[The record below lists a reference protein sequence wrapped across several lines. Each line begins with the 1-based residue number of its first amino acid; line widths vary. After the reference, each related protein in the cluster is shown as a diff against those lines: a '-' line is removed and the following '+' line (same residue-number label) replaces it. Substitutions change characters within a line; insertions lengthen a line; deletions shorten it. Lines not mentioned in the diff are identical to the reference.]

1 MSFFTALF
9 VLLLAVILSTAVS
22 KILPLPLALIQIILG
37 LAASILPLHISLEFE
52 PELFMI
58 CVIAP
63 LLFSEGQKASR
74 KELWQL
80 RTPIILLA
88 FGLVFLTVGLG
99 GFLIHWLI
107 PSMPL
112 AVAFAL
118 AATISPTD
126 NVAVKSI
133 TRGLKLPSNVMPI
146 LEGESL
152 LNDAAGI
159 VSFKVALAA
168 ALTGVFSFGGA
179 SVEFLFVSIGG
190 LVIGVVAG
198 YVIVTIRLQL
208 LKHGFQDDSM
218 LIVLQVMTPF
228 FLYVLAEEVH
238 VSGILAVVAASIIHG
253 IERDRLQQTT
263 TKLQILSNNTWTIV
277 EYVLNG
283 LVFVLLGFL
292 LPEVY
297 QGIQETNEIGMVRL
311 FGVIII
317 VFIALFL
324 IRFLWVYSLY
334 GPFTTPP
341 KSRMER
347 FVSKNYQNH
356 IKTGDTE
363 TETVG
368 RGYYALIMATSG
380 IHGTITLATALSIP
394 FYLDDG
400 SLFPMRNTVLFV
412 ATGVILLSLIF
423 ASVALPIMIPKPEKR
438 DDGLLSFKEVYRLIL
453 KQTINQLQ
461 ADAVRETQLAVNL
474 VVRDLEEQLVDLE
487 KGILQDPNKQTIE
500 SLIKV
505 GREAEQKR
513 IEEMAS
519 KEGISEDAYQLY
531 QVLMTQP
538 EQYLVNTTFSRFKRA
553 FQIARIRRRFRK
565 RWKENWELHAE
576 QILSTTP
583 EVGNELKRLRA
594 AGAQAAIDAIR
605 EQTTSANRHEAL
617 IVTQLYNKKL
627 IGRYRS
633 FESDEAFQEQLHKF
647 RMRAIRMERDAI
659 HEYVQEERI
668 SVATAAK
675 LREAVTY
682 DEMVVLSV
690 DSSH

>member
-9 VLLLAVILSTAVS
+9 VLLLAVLLSTAVS

-37 LAASILPLHISLEFE
+37 LAASVLPLHISLEFE

-179 SVEFLFVSIGG
+179 SVEFLFVSLGG
-190 LVIGVVAG
+190 LVIGAVAG

-208 LKHGFQDDSM
+208 MKYGFQDDSM

-297 QGIQETNEIGMVRL
+297 QGIQDTDEIGMARL

-317 VFIALFL
+317 VFIALFV

-334 GPFTTPP
+334 KPFTIPP

-347 FVSKNYQNH
+347 FISRNYQYKLN
-356 IKTGDTE
+356 TE
-363 TETVG
+363 DTETVG

-394 FYLDDG
+394 FYLDNG

-423 ASVALPIMIPKPEKR
+423 AAAALPTLIPKPFKS

-505 GREAEQKR
+505 GREAEQRR
-513 IEEMAS
+513 IKDMAS
-519 KEGISEDAYQLY
+519 KEVVSEDAYQLY
-531 QVLMTQP
+531 QVIITQP

-553 FQIARIRRRFRK
+553 FQIARIRRKFRK
-565 RWKENWELHAE
+565 RWKENWEMHAE
-576 QILSTTP
+576 QILSMNP
-583 EVGNELKRLRA
+583 DVGNEIKQLRA
-594 AGAQAAIDAIR
+594 AGAQAAIDAVR
-605 EQTTSANRHEAL
+605 EQTTTANRHEAL

-627 IGRYRS
+627 VGRYRS

-668 SVATAAK
+668 SMATAAK

-690 DSSH
+690 DSPH

>member
-9 VLLLAVILSTAVS
+9 VLLLAVLISTAVS
-22 KILPLPLALIQIILG
+22 KILPLPLALIQIVLG
-37 LAASILPLHISLEFE
+37 LGVSLLPLHVSLEFE

-88 FGLVFLTVGLG
+88 FGLVFLTVGIG
-99 GFLIHWLI
+99 GYLIHWLI

-179 SVEFLFVSIGG
+179 SGQFLFVSIGG
-190 LVIGVVAG
+190 LVIGVIAG
-198 YVIVTIRLQL
+198 YVIVTLRLQL

-263 TKLQILSNNTWTIV
+263 TKLQILSSNTWTIV

-297 QGIQETNEIGMVRL
+297 RGIQDTNEIGMGRL
-311 FGVIII
+311 FGVIIV
-317 VFIALFL
+317 VFLALFI

-334 GPFTTPP
+334 KPFTVPP
-341 KSRMER
+341 KNRMER
-347 FVSKNYQNH
+347 FVARNNQHKA
-356 IKTGDTE
+356 
-363 TETVG
+363 ETVETKSTG
-368 RGYYALIMATSG
+368 RAYYALIMAISG

-412 ATGVILLSLIF
+412 ATGVILLSLVF
-423 ASVALPIMIPKPEKR
+423 AAMALPILIQKPEKT
-438 DDGLLSFKEVYRLIL
+438 DDGLLSFKEAYRLVL
-453 KQTINQLQ
+453 KQTINSLQ
-461 ADAVRETQLAVNL
+461 VDAVRETQLAVNL
-474 VVRDLEEQLVDLE
+474 VVRDLEEQLIDLE
-487 KGILQDPNKQTIE
+487 KGILQDPNKQTIQ
-500 SLIKV
+500 SFIKV
-505 GREAEQKR
+505 GREAERKR
-513 IEEMAS
+513 VEELA
-519 KEGISEDAYQLY
+519 GGDGVSEDAYQLY

-538 EQYLVNTTFSRFKRA
+538 EQYLAHTTFSRFKRA
-553 FQIARIRRRFRK
+553 FQIARIRRKFRK
-565 RWKENWELHAE
+565 QWRENWQQHAE
-576 QILSTTP
+576 QVLSENP
-583 EVGNELKRLRA
+583 EVENELKRLRT

-605 EQTTSANRHEAL
+605 AKTDTANRHEAL

-627 IGRYRS
+627 AGRYRS
-633 FESDEAFQEQLHKF
+633 LESDEAFQEQLHKF
-647 RMRAIRMERDAI
+647 RMRAIRLERDAI
-659 HEYVQEERI
+659 HEYVLDERI

>member
-1 MSFFTALF
+1 MSFFTVLF

-22 KILPLPLALIQIILG
+22 KILPLPLALIQIVLG
-37 LAASILPLHISLEFE
+37 LAASLLPLHLSLEFE

-88 FGLVFLTVGLG
+88 FGLVFLTVGIG
-99 GFLIHWLI
+99 GYLIHWLI

-168 ALTGVFSFGGA
+168 ALTGVFSIGGA
-179 SVEFLFVSIGG
+179 TGEFLFVSIGG
-190 LVIGVVAG
+190 LVIGAVAG
-198 YVIVTIRLQL
+198 YLIVTIRLQL
-208 LKHGFQDDSM
+208 MKYGFQDDSM

-228 FLYVLAEEVH
+228 FLYVIAEEVH
-238 VSGILAVVAASIIHG
+238 VSGILAVVAVSIIHG

-297 QGIQETNEIGMVRL
+297 QGIQDTDEIAMSRL
-311 FGVIII
+311 LGVILI
-317 VFIALFL
+317 VFLALFC

-334 GPFTTPP
+334 KPFTTPP

-347 FVSKNYQNH
+347 FAIGNQVVPREEENENA
-356 IKTGDTE
+356 
-363 TETVG
+363 G
-368 RGYYALIMATSG
+368 RGFYALIMATSG

-423 ASVALPIMIPKPEKR
+423 AAVALPIMIPKPVKD
-438 DDGLLSFKEVYRLIL
+438 DDGLLPFKEAYRLIL
-453 KQTINQLQ
+453 QQTINQLQ
-461 ADAVRETQLAVNL
+461 AEAVRETQLSVNL
-474 VVRDLEEQLVDLE
+474 VIRDLEEQLVDLE

-500 SLIKV
+500 SLITV
-505 GREAEQKR
+505 GREAEQGR
-513 IEEMAS
+513 MEDMAA
-519 KEGISEDAYQLY
+519 KNAISEEAYQLY
-531 QVLMTQP
+531 QVLITQP
-538 EQYLVNTTFSRFKRA
+538 EQYIVNTTFSRMKRA
-553 FQIARIRRRFRK
+553 FQIARIRRKFRK
-565 RWKENWELHAE
+565 QWKENWDLHAE
-576 QILSTTP
+576 QLLRGNPDIR
-583 EVGNELKRLRA
+583 NELKYMRIS
-594 AGAQAAIDAIR
+594 GAQAAIDAIR
-605 EQTTSANRHEAL
+605 EKTDSSNRHESL
-617 IVTQLYNKKL
+617 IVTQLYNKKI

-633 FESDEAFQEQLHKF
+633 FEIDEAFQEQLYKF

-668 SVATAAK
+668 SMATAAK

-682 DEMVVLSV
+682 DEMVVLSM